1 MADVERG
8 LTALRAEGLSGSADA
23 TLRVEYPVAG
33 VWEGGKLVSGYIDI
47 LAATGDRLDIIDIK
61 TDQPPRG
68 AAAHAYPAY
77 AGQVRAY
84 ARLLEA
90 AGVTA
95 GRHVRCGL
103 LFSAD
108 GTIRWV

>member
-1 MADVERG
+1 MAG
-8 LTALRAEGLSGSADA
+8 T
-23 TLRVEYPVAG
+23 
-33 VWEGGKLVSGYIDI
+33 WEGGKLVSGYIDVV
-47 LAATGDRLDIIDIK
+47 AATADRLDVIDVK
-61 TDQPPRG
+61 TDQPPTG
-68 AAAHAYPAY
+68 AATHAYPGY

-103 LFSAD
+103 LFTAD
-108 GTIRWV
+108 GVIRWV